1 MGDECPFYDDDD
13 LDPPEIIAE
22 EPVPEDEEDEEEE
35 EGYEGNEEEDDDEE
49 EGNEESSSEP
59 DDEDVKEL
67 RDVENE
73 DWDGNGKSVEEPL
86 AIAAAGGD
94 DDDDLAPPAKRVRFE
109 DALAQVEEDDGDLP
123 SAVFSDN
130 PIVSEVKLEAESPR
144 FPEAMIAAAMIKPE
158 PWRSWFA
165 PWIMCSCVWPA
176 ASAAVVAPSP
186 FEPSSTSSPPPYGT
200 MELATVGSCSSCDST
215 SRSV

>member
-1 MGDECPFYDDDD
+1 M
-13 LDPPEIIAE
+13 
-22 EPVPEDEEDEEEE
+22 PEDEEDEEEE
-35 EGYEGNEEEDDDEE
+35 EGYEGNEEEEDDEE

-73 DWDGNGKSVEEPL
+73 DWDGHGKSVEEPL

-144 FPEAMIAAAMIKPE
+144 FPEAMIAAAMMVPSPIEESPAVKPK
-158 PWRSWFA
+158 A
-165 PWIMCSCVWPA
+165 PAMTPEQALAAAMA
-176 ASAAVVAPSP
+176 ASDDDDDDDDGRG
-186 FEPSSTSSPPPYGT
+186 GT
-200 MELATVGSCSSCDST
+200 RRHGRGLGRQRRRGDQD
-215 SRSV
+215 